1 MRSVDPEAILSVEV
15 RDQTYD
21 LTTSDLALLVAEP
34 PLREC
39 DNCESTQ
46 LAWHLATRLSA
57 HAPLDGQLKS
67 NDVIPLLYLACE
79 ECSETLRYVEDD
91 AELARLLAGLAR

>member
-1 MRSVDPEAILSVEV
+1 MRNVDPEAILSVWV

-39 DNCESTQ
+39 DNCGGTD
-46 LAWHLATRLSA
+46 LTWHLGKHFASGVDPHRMSG
-57 HAPLDGQLKS
+57 H
-67 NDVIPLLYLACE
+67 DVIPILYQACE
-79 ECSETLRYVEDD
+79 ECGDVLRTIEDD
-91 AELARLLAGLAR
+91 AELARLLNAGK